1 MLFYVHLRLNEIFGS
16 VNNGP
21 FTGITFIMV
30 GGLLQ
35 LPPVGGR
42 PVYATYKN
50 NWKNCDLL
58 WRHLKVFELTE
69 IMRQRGDETLID
81 LLNNV

>member
-1 MLFYVHLRLNEIFGS
+1 MLFYAHLRLNEIFGS

-21 FTGITFIMV
+21 FIGITVIMV
-30 GGLLQ
+30 EDLLQ
-35 LPPVGGR
+35 LAPAGGR
-42 PVYATYKN
+42 PVYSTYKN